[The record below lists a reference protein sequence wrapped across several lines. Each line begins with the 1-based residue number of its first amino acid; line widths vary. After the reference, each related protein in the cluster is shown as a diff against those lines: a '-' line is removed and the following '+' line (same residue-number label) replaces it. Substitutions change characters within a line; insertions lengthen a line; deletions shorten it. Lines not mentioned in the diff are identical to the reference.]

1 MLPPD
6 IVVTTL
12 LEYSSLEQNTKDKI
26 LAMIP
31 AIQQYQQQQAEEQRM
46 AKLQKSVED
55 SMLKKDMKEQAELQ
69 KAVTAAQPNAAPT
82 LGGTPSTM

>member
-1 MLPPD
+1 
-6 IVVTTL
+6 
-12 LEYSSLEQNTKDKI
+12 
-26 LAMIP
+26 
-31 AIQQYQQQQAEEQRM
+31 M

-82 LGGTPSTM
+82 LGGNPSTM